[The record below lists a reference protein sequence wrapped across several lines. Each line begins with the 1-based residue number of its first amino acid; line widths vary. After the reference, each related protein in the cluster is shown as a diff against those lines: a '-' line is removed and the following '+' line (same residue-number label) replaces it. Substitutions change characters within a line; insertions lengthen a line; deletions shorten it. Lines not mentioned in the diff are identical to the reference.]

1 MKRRE
6 FLSVLGGA
14 AAAWPLAA
22 RAQPASIAVIG
33 FLRNTTAESSQSLLS
48 AFHRGLAEIGYVEG
62 QNVRIEYRWADNHDD
77 RLPGLAADL
86 VNGGV
91 AVMVAAGGSVVAQA
105 AKAAT
110 QTIPIVFEL
119 GGDPVKMGLAASLNR
134 PGGNLTGVALF
145 SNVIGP
151 KRVEFLLDLVPNA
164 KVIALLV
171 DPANPN
177 AELEMEQVGDAAKSL
192 GIHVEVL
199 TARTTSEIDAAFAT
213 LHRSDAR
220 GPRRRDV
227 HR

>member
-1 MKRRE
+1 MKRRQ

-14 AAAWPLAA
+14 AAAWPLVA
-22 RAQPASIAVIG
+22 RAQQASIPVIG

-77 RLPGLAADL
+77 RLPGLAAHL

-91 AVMVAAGGSVVAQA
+91 SVMVAAGGSVVAQA

-119 GGDPVKMGLAASLNR
+119 GGDPIKMGLAARLHTA
-134 PGGNLTGVALF
+134 GGYLTGVALF

-164 KVIALLV
+164 KVIAL
-171 DPANPN
+171 
-177 AELEMEQVGDAAKSL
+177 
-192 GIHVEVL
+192 
-199 TARTTSEIDAAFAT
+199 
-213 LHRSDAR
+213 
-220 GPRRRDV
+220 
-227 HR
+227 